1 MNRKKL
7 LYAAIIAVVAGGCS
21 KKNDNP
27 TAAITN
33 KQVITDFV
41 NTVAQPQYAQLQ
53 QTAERLNAAVQTL
66 NGAANAANLEATRTA
81 WRDMRSVWEQCEGFL
96 LGPVSDDNYDPNMD
110 TWPVDYHQLDSF
122 IGNSPSFGVD
132 VVQHLSQG
140 LRGFHPLEFILWGKD
155 GAATADSITAR
166 QKQYMVALSADLLN
180 NATQLNNSWLA
191 TGGNFRAQVLTAGE
205 GSTRFATR
213 QDALLAI
220 VAGMSDICGEVG
232 DGKIKEPYA
241 TTDSTITESPFSHN
255 SMSDFTNNMKGA
267 QNVYLCAYNGSQGA
281 SLSALVAARNIALD
295 NKIKTRF
302 AAAIAALNNV
312 SATFEVALHSQR
324 TQLQNA
330 MTAILELQETLNGDL
345 KTYVQTYVKD

>member
-1 MNRKKL
+1 MYRKKL
-7 LYAAIIAVVAGGCS
+7 LYAAIIAVVAGGCT
-21 KKNDNP
+21 KKTDNP
-27 TAAITN
+27 TAAVSS

-53 QTAERLNAAVQTL
+53 QTAAQLNAAVQTL
-66 NGAANAANLEATRTA
+66 NGAPTAGNMDAARTA
-81 WRDMRSVWEQCEGFL
+81 WRNMRSVWEQCEGFL
-96 LGPVSDDNYDPNMD
+96 MGPVSDDNYDPNMD

-122 IGNSPSFGVD
+122 IGNSTSFGVD
-132 VVQHLSQG
+132 AVQALSQG

-155 GAATADSITAR
+155 GAATADSVTAQ
-166 QKQYMVALSADLLN
+166 QKQYMLGLAADLLN
-180 NATQLNNSWLA
+180 SATQLNNSWLA
-191 TGGNFRAQVLTAGE
+191 TGGNFRAQMLTAGE
-205 GSTRFATR
+205 GSTRYATR
-213 QDALLAI
+213 RDALLAI

-302 AAAIAALNNV
+302 AAAIAALNTV
-312 SATFEVALHSQR
+312 SGSFERALHTER

-330 MTAILELQETLNGDL
+330 MTAILELQETLDGDL
-345 KTYVQTYVKD
+345 KTFVQTYVKD